1 MEAPVVTFDEI
12 DSTNAEARRR
22 AEAGDAGPVWLMA
35 ERQSAGKGRRGR
47 AWSTEPGNLAAT
59 LLITTDHPPARIA
72 QLSFV
77 AALAV
82 CDVVSAYVPNITRVK
97 WPNDVMI
104 GHGKASGIL
113 IESGR
118 RPDGRHWAAI
128 GIGVN
133 LAHHPT
139 EVERPATHVGAH
151 ISGPPPEPGDALL
164 KLIFAFRDW
173 FEVWDAQGF
182 PGVIDGWIERAY
194 GLGEAATVR
203 LPNETL
209 HGLIEGLDVDGALR
223 LRLPDGGIRRITAG
237 DVFLGDG

>member
-22 AEAGDAGPVWLMA
+22 AEAGETGPVWLMA

-59 LLITTDHPPARIA
+59 LLLTTDHPPARTA

-82 CDVVSAYVPNITRVK
+82 CDVVRAYVPNITRVK

-104 GHGKASGIL
+104 GDGKASGIL
-113 IESGR
+113 IESGK
-118 RPDGRHWAAI
+118 RPDGRYWVAV

-133 LAHHPT
+133 LAHHPSET
-139 EVERPATHVGAH
+139 ERPATHVGAFTNG
-151 ISGPPPEPGDALL
+151 SPPEPADALL
-164 KLIFAFRDW
+164 KLILSFRSW
-173 FEVWDAQGF
+173 YEIWDAQGF
-182 PGVIDGWIERAY
+182 AGIIDGWTERAY
-194 GLGEAATVR
+194 GLGEPAVVR

-209 HGLIEGLDVDGALR
+209 QGTLQGLDVDGALR
-223 LRLPDGGIRRITAG
+223 LLLPDGGIRRITAG
-237 DVFLGDG
+237 DVFLRDS

>member
-22 AEAGDAGPVWLMA
+22 AEEGEPGPVWLMA

-59 LLITTDHPPARIA
+59 LLITTDAPPAKTA

-82 CDVVSAYVPNITRVK
+82 CDVVRAYVGDKAKVK

-104 GHGKASGIL
+104 GDAKASGIL
-113 IESGR
+113 IESGK
-118 RPDGRHWAAI
+118 RPDGRFWAAI

-139 EVERPATHVGAH
+139 DVERPATHVGDHLA
-151 ISGPPPEPGDALL
+151 GPHPEPGDALL
-164 KLIFAFRDW
+164 KLIIAFRAW
-173 FEVWDAQGF
+173 YEVWEAEGF
-182 PGVIDGWIERAY
+182 PGILEGWTERAY
-194 GLGEAATVR
+194 GLGETATVR
-203 LPNETL
+203 LPNESL
-209 HGLIEGLDVDGALR
+209 QGFIQGLDADGALR
-223 LRLPDGGIRRITAG
+223 LRLADGTIRRITAG

>member
-22 AEAGDAGPVWLMA
+22 AEAGEAGPVWLMA

-59 LLITTDHPPARIA
+59 LLLTTDAPPAKIA

-82 CDVVSAYVPNITRVK
+82 CDVVRAYVGDKARVK

-104 GHGKASGIL
+104 GDGKASGIL
-113 IESGR
+113 IESGK
-118 RPDGRHWAAI
+118 RPDGRHWAAV

-139 EVERPATHVGAH
+139 EVERPATHVGEH
-151 ISGPPPEPGDALL
+151 IPGAPPEPADALL

-173 FEVWDAQGF
+173 FDIWEAQGF
-182 PGVIDGWIERAY
+182 PGIIDGWTQRAY
-194 GLGEAATVR
+194 GLEKPATVR
-203 LPNETL
+203 LANETID
-209 HGLIEGLDVDGALR
+209 GIIQGLDADGALR
-223 LRLPDGGIRRITAG
+223 LRLGDGTIRRITAG
-237 DVFLGDG
+237 DVFLGSA